1 MGAKGVL
8 LSNYQ
13 PELADYFEDEKD
25 TMYIYEQAGK
35 QKVLQDNGPFVASM
49 SKQDIKQAMQDPSF
63 SEIWDDEY
71 GDRMIKLVF
80 IGQNLNKHEIVSI
93 LDNI

>member
-1 MGAKGVL
+1 MK
-8 LSNYQ
+8 
-13 PELADYFEDEKD
+13 EKD
-25 TMYIYEQAGK
+25 EDIEQM
-35 QKVLQDNGPFVASM
+35 LLNDERFRH
-49 SKQDIKQAMQDPSF
+49 DWDPQ
-63 SEIWDDEY
+63 Y